1 MEEPNNPYNSMVDQ
15 TGVHT
20 QAQQSNLLA
29 NQSKQLQYQMEDVE
43 KNLAEAQLD
52 VEETLTK
59 INHLLKQDSIKTNEQ
74 GILEWQ
80 PIDDDKEKNTY

>member
-1 MEEPNNPYNSMVDQ
+1 MVDQ

-59 INHLLKQDSIKTNEQ
+59 INH
-74 GILEWQ
+74 
-80 PIDDDKEKNTY
+80 Y